1 MFSGIVEEIGMVAE
15 DGMYDGK
22 LVVAAARVV
31 SGDGKLVVSDSVSVS
46 GACLTVTGIEGGR
59 FSVDVAPETMRRTW
73 FSDLHVGS
81 HVNLER
87 ALRYGDRV
95 GGHMVQGHIDG
106 VGQVTATEVERD
118 AKLITVE
125 CPQEIGRYVVEKGF
139 VALDGVSLTCFDCS
153 PTSFTFTLIPYTAV
167 HTTLGS
173 LGEGDLVNIET
184 DLTGKYVE
192 RFVSK

>member
-15 DGMYDGK
+15 HGMYDGK
-22 LVVAAARVV
+22 LVIAAARVF
-31 SGDGKLVVSDSVSVS
+31 SGDGKLEVSDSVSIS
-46 GACLTVTGIEGGR
+46 GACLTVTDIQGSW

-95 GGHMVQGHIDG
+95 GGHMVQGHVEG
-106 VGQVTATEVERD
+106 VGRVAKASAERD
-118 AKLITVE
+118 TKLITIE
-125 CPQEIGRYVVEKGF
+125 CEEEMGRYVVEKGF
-139 VALDGVSLTCFDCS
+139 VAVDGVSLTSFDCS
-153 PTSFTFTLIPYTAV
+153 PTSFTFTMIPYTAV
-167 HTTLGS
+167 HTTLGG
-173 LGEGDLVNIET
+173 LREGDLVNIET

-192 RFVSK
+192 RFVSE